1 MDRGDL
7 GLLTANISSYL
18 EELQK
23 CWFRD
28 AGFLNEGH
36 GIGEV
41 IDVITIYIQHHGL
54 GELWGMRREDCLDK
68 SHFPCFYV
76 HFLHCFSISQYVQFL
91 LRSRD
96 CS

>member
-7 GLLTANISSYL
+7 GLLAANISSYL

-23 CWFRD
+23 CWFRH

-54 GELWGMRREDCLDK
+54 RELWGMQREDCLDK
-68 SHFPCFYV
+68 SHFTWFYV

-91 LRSRD
+91 PRS
-96 CS
+96 